1 MDWLQIILWLLIICA
16 FILGFISLVKPIIP
30 GVLMLWIGFFIYQW
44 GINNETLSWWFWGSA
59 VLWTLLI
66 FVSDLLLS
74 RYFVTRFG
82 GSKKGEWAAL
92 IGVIVG
98 AFILPP
104 FGIIIVPFITVLF
117 VELLQGIAFQSA
129 IKASIGAL
137 TAIFTSSVVQAVIMF
152 VMVIWFFVDALWI

>member
-1 MDWLQIILWLLIICA
+1 MDWLQMILWLLIILA
-16 FILGFISLVKPIIP
+16 FALGFISLIKPVIP

-44 GINNETLSWWFWGSA
+44 GINNDTLSWWFWSA
-59 VLWTLLI
+59 AIVWTLLI

-98 AFILPP
+98 AFVLPP
-104 FGIIIVPFITVLF
+104 FGIIIVPFIAVLI
-117 VELLQGIAFQSA
+117 VELIQGIDVQSA
-129 IKASIGAL
+129 MKASVGAL
-137 TAIFTSSVVQAVIMF
+137 AAILTSSVVQAVIMF
-152 VMVIWFFVDALWI
+152 VMIVWFLIDALLI